1 MSTLMSEL
9 TGTKGNLSEAR
20 DQLTEAERQTQQLL
34 DALAQKEAE
43 LNTTQSELSQV
54 GHSPRQCVCVCVC
67 VRACV
72 RACVCVCVCFRER
85 NRETH
90 RQTDRQTDRDR

>member
-54 GHSPRQCVCVCVC
+54 GHSPRRC
-67 VRACV
+67 VRARV
-72 RACVCVCVCFRER
+72 RVCELVLVVYAYLV
-85 NRETH
+85 
-90 RQTDRQTDRDR
+90 